1 MHFISFSLILNQ
13 RNFSFLIFSHWL
25 YVTAAFASCLE
36 YAPLIAS
43 AVMPLWLTAN
53 FTENIAEQLV
63 TLGHMNAYR
72 RKSGEEEK
80 PSSFPA

>member
-1 MHFISFSLILNQ
+1 
-13 RNFSFLIFSHWL
+13 
-25 YVTAAFASCLE
+25 
-36 YAPLIAS
+36 
-43 AVMPLWLTAN
+43 MPLWLTAN

-63 TLGHMNAYR
+63 TLGHMNVYR